1 VQRLAILDKS
11 RTAYDHEII
20 VMPNFGSTD
29 YLYGKV
35 ALLNAKS
42 KKTLFYKKIGFDSGI
57 KLRNIEVTPV
67 IDVYKFVGNNEQR
80 LELVKLMADE
90 GGAAKSLENN

>member
-42 KKTLFYKKIGFDSGI
+42 KKTTACFTK
-57 KLRNIEVTPV
+57 
-67 IDVYKFVGNNEQR
+67 
-80 LELVKLMADE
+80 
-90 GGAAKSLENN
+90 

>member
-1 VQRLAILDKS
+1 VLIVLFVLVQRLAILDKS

-42 KKTLFYKKIGFDSGI
+42 KKTTACFTK
-57 KLRNIEVTPV
+57 
-67 IDVYKFVGNNEQR
+67 
-80 LELVKLMADE
+80 
-90 GGAAKSLENN
+90 

>member
-1 VQRLAILDKS
+1 
-11 RTAYDHEII
+11 
-20 VMPNFGSTD
+20 
-29 YLYGKV
+29 
-35 ALLNAKS
+35 
-42 KKTLFYKKIGFDSGI
+42 LFYKIGFDSGI